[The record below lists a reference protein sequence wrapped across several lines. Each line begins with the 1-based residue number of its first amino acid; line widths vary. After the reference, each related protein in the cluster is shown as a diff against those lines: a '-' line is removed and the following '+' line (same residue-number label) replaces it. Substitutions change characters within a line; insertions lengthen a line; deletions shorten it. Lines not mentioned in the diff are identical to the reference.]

1 MYALHIHTLGT
12 TNTAISRHESLADA
26 HHALARFARGY
37 EIFNYGNGSGTIS
50 ARNQGGVT
58 QAAYSWR
65 IDSIHN

>member
-12 TNTAISRHESLADA
+12 RDTAISRHDSLADA

-37 EIFNYGNGSGTIS
+37 EIFNYGTDSGTIS
-50 ARNQGGVT
+50 ARNQGGVN

-65 IDSIHN
+65 INRI